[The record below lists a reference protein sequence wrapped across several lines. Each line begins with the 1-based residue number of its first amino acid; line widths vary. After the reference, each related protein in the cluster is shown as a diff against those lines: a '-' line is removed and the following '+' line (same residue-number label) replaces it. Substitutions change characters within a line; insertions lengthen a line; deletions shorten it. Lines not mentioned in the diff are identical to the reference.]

1 MGVQLELTT
10 RDSAN
15 YVLHNADM
23 ESYDSTPV
31 LAEDGMTPAAARLN
45 AVVTATMTL
54 SDWSGLQTF
63 LNRAGNRM
71 SRVYMYEQH
80 NSGIT
85 LVDFTDS
92 TTSDGGPYVKAT
104 ATEVIGTTFMLVR
117 LDIHQE
123 EPWCITRPLL
133 SHVWRQSMSMSQT
146 GHMSRTV
153 DGAIRAY
160 MPFDGVQGI
169 ATVASWTNKVGHAD
183 LFRYLV
189 WADVPGEGW
198 RRTSASFA
206 YDPTNTILTYQYVDE
221 QNHKDLPNWVRA
233 GDMEFSYERSAE
245 QAGVANCSFS
255 CELEGN
261 LWVTYG
267 GVGGTGNRVLVDAAV
282 KLSKTRINANFGNVI
297 VTRLRITE
305 RTILKGPSI
314 RFELDATVF
323 PASTSGTSAAIVPL
337 AYMIG
342 KPFTIT
348 RTQNRMVNPY
358 GEKTVVTGG
367 NPPTSVG
374 RYISMVPHWLSA
386 ALSGM
391 ENCAQNPPPSPGMA
405 AVVKLEQDLTDSGD
419 ITVTYG
425 VEDNGTSAMNTEF
438 NGKYASAQFQE
449 QNSGDNYVQVVAHN
463 ISVTNAGYKSG
474 IVRLS
479 PMYTTG
485 ADLVFQTQ
493 KPLATVRERIEVAK
507 ANVAPG
513 KVLRPLPTGAFVMSE
528 DWNVTFGKFDAQGNR
543 VFVGTFERTY
553 ALIDDGNAGRGF
565 ATQETG
571 SFGNVRAWGAP
582 SSTLVP
588 TIAKVATSASQD
600 LAASVF
606 AGSMT
611 ADEKYATGATET
623 FVT

>member
-1 MGVQLELTT
+1 MSVTIELRT
-10 RDSAN
+10 RDSAIE
-15 YVLHNADM
+15 YLHNADL
-23 ESYDSTPV
+23 ESYDSTPI
-31 LAEDGMTPAAARLN
+31 LAEDGMIPVASRLN
-45 AVVTATMTL
+45 AVVTATI
-54 SDWSGLQTF
+54 SVADWQAMQAF

-71 SRVYMYEQH
+71 QHVRMYEPH
-80 NSGIT
+80 TPASR
-85 LVDFTDS
+85 LVDFVYTE
-92 TTSDGGPYVKAT
+92 TSDGGPFVKAT

-123 EPWCITRPLL
+123 EPWCKTRPLL
-133 SHVWRQSMSMSQT
+133 SHVWRQSMSLNPT
-146 GHMSRTV
+146 GRLSRTV
-153 DGAIRAY
+153 DGQIRAF
-160 MPFDGVQGI
+160 MPKDGVQGI
-169 ATVASWTNKVGHAD
+169 ATTAAWTDKVGHAD
-183 LFRYLV
+183 LFRNLV
-189 WADVPGEGW
+189 WSDVPGEGW

-221 QNHKDLPNWVRA
+221 QHQHDLPNWVRA

-255 CELEGN
+255 CELEGD
-261 LWVTYG
+261 LRVTYG
-267 GVGGTGNRVLVDAAV
+267 GVNGTGNRVLVDAAV

-305 RTILKGPSI
+305 RNILTGPSI
-314 RFELDATVF
+314 RFELDATTF

-348 RTQNRMVNPY
+348 RTMNRMVNPY
-358 GEKTVVTGG
+358 GAWTPVTSGD
-367 NPPTSVG
+367 PPTTVY
-374 RYISMVPHWLSA
+374 RYVSMVPHWLSA

-391 ENCAQNPPPSPGMA
+391 ENCDASPAPSPGVS
-405 AVVKLEQDLTDSGD
+405 AVVLLQQNLTDSGE

-425 VEDNGTSAMNTEF
+425 SQVDGTTAMNTEF
-438 NGKYASAQFQE
+438 NGKYASAQYQD
-449 QNSGDNYVQVVAHN
+449 QNSNDNYVQIVAHN

-474 IVRLS
+474 LVRLS
-479 PMYTTG
+479 PMYVTG

-513 KVLRPLPTGAFVMSE
+513 KVLRPLPTGAFVLSE

-553 ALIDDGNAGRGF
+553 AMIDDGNAGRGF
-565 ATQETG
+565 ATQATG
-571 SFGNVRAWGAP
+571 AFGNVRAWGAP

-588 TIAKVATSASQD
+588 TIAKVATTASQD
-600 LAASVF
+600 TSASVF
-606 AGSMT
+606 AGSMS
-611 ADEKYATGATET
+611 ADQKYGTGATET